1 MTWSVP
7 ILGIENV
14 LKHPSGGD
22 EIMHVSK
29 LVLAAALVLGGCAT
43 VPSAEPA
50 QTTPGVSAQDTSEA
64 LIADIVARM
73 TLERKIGQL
82 IQPQI
87 NSFTAEDMERYR
99 FGSYLN
105 GGNGGPYGDE
115 FAPASEWLR
124 LADEMYDASVK
135 PLPNGEP
142 AIPVMWG
149 TDAVHGHSN
158 IVGATLFPHNIAL
171 GAAGD
176 ADLVRRIG
184 HATAI
189 EIEVT
194 GIDWNF
200 SPTVAVARDDRW
212 GRTYES
218 YSENPDLVAKMGAAL
233 VEGQQGTPGTEGYLG
248 DGRVIATAKHFFGDG
263 GTEQGVDQGDVNG
276 DIGELLAL
284 HGRPYPAAIDA
295 GVEAVM
301 ASFNSINGRKMH
313 GNKELLTDVL
323 RGEMGFDGLV
333 VGDWNGHGQIKGCTV
348 TVCPQSLMAGLDIY
362 MVPDDWKPLM
372 DSLLAQVK
380 DGTIPMA
387 RVDEAVTRVLR
398 VKHRAGLLGP
408 DAQRPSERGFAG
420 RYDLL
425 ASPEHRALARE
436 AVAKS
441 QVLLKNDGVLPIK
454 AGANVLVAGSA
465 ANDVGQQSGG
475 WTLEWQGGRKDQLP
489 REKFPS
495 ATSIWDGI
503 KENVSAHGGSATLSE
518 DGSFDVRPDVAI
530 VVFGE
535 RPYAEFAGDQ
545 RDLAFRDEEGLKLL
559 RQFEEQDIPTVAVF
573 LSGRPMWMNREL
585 NAADAFVASWLP
597 GSEGAGVADVL
608 TGKRDATGR
617 LSFSWPASCEGQP
630 VNSADGALFAFGY
643 GRSLA
648 DTTTLP
654 ELSEECAALAVV
666 EGAEMFGS
674 GRLGSGISAFVGRLD
689 GAGFEELMPQM
700 RGDMNGSGVLA
711 RGYDRDAQEDSRE
724 ISMRAGSYFGLEQ
737 SNDTGGAYRI
747 SYEMVTRPTGAI
759 RLRSGDSVLDVTA
772 QFELAQGK
780 GWREMTLS
788 TSCLADVG
796 SRLSFESDGEVT
808 FRISS
813 VRREELAEGTE
824 CSF

>member
-1 MTWSVP
+1 MRYIALALATG
-7 ILGIENV
+7 LG
-14 LKHPSGGD
+14 LS
-22 EIMHVSK
+22 
-29 LVLAAALVLGGCAT
+29 ACAT
-43 VPSAEPA
+43 VPSAVPA
-50 QTTPGVSAQDTSEA
+50 QTSPVASAEDLAEAEIAEIVS
-64 LIADIVARM
+64 RM
-73 TLERKIGQL
+73 SLERKIGQL

-87 NSFTAEDMERYR
+87 NSFTPEDMERYR

-124 LADEMYDASVK
+124 YADEMYDASVK
-135 PLPNGEP
+135 PLPDGEP
-142 AIPVMWG
+142 VIPTMWG

-158 IVGATLFPHNIAL
+158 IVGATLFPHNIGL
-171 GAAGD
+171 GATGD
-176 ADLVRRIG
+176 PELLRRIG

-218 YSENPDLVAKMGAAL
+218 YSEDPDLVAKLGAAL
-233 VEGQQGTPGTEGYLG
+233 IVGQQGSPGSEDFLG
-248 DGRVIATAKHFFGDG
+248 DGRVFVTAKHFFGDG

-276 DIGELLAL
+276 DINALLDL

-295 GVEAVM
+295 GVQAVM

-323 RGEMGFDGLV
+323 RGQMGFDGLV

-348 TVCPQSLMAGLDIY
+348 TDCPQSLMAGLDIY
-362 MVPDDWKPLM
+362 MVPDDWKVLM
-372 DSLLAQVK
+372 ETLIAQVK

-398 VKHRAGLLGP
+398 VKQRAGLLGEN
-408 DAQRPSERGFAG
+408 AKRPSERGVAG
-420 RYDLL
+420 QYDLL

-441 QVLLKNDGVLPIK
+441 QVLLKNDGVLPLK

-465 ANDVGQQSGG
+465 ADDVGQQSGG
-475 WTLEWQGGRKDQLP
+475 WTLEWQGGRKDTLP
-489 REKFPS
+489 RDYFPK

-503 KENVSAHGGSATLSE
+503 KENVTAEGGSATLSE
-518 DGSFDVRPDVAI
+518 DGSFEARPDIAI

-535 RPYAEFAGDQ
+535 HPYAEFAGDQ
-545 RDLAFRDEEGLKLL
+545 RNLVFRDEEGLTLL
-559 RQFEEQDIPTVAVF
+559 RQFDEQDIPTVAVF
-573 LSGRPMWMNREL
+573 LSGRAMWMNREI

-608 TGKRDATGR
+608 TGKREATGR

-630 VNSADGALFAFGY
+630 VNSPEGALFAFGY
-643 GRSLA
+643 GRTLSDNSPLA
-648 DTTTLP
+648 TLN
-654 ELSEECAALAVV
+654 EYCGALSEV
-666 EGAEMFGS
+666 EGSELFGS
-674 GRLGSGISAFVGRLD
+674 GRLGSGVSAFVGRLD

-700 RGDMNGSGVLA
+700 RGDMNGSGVLV
-711 RGYDRDAQEDSRE
+711 RGFDRDAQEDSRE
-724 ISMRAGSYFGLEQ
+724 ITMRAGSYFGLEQ
-737 SNDTGGAYRI
+737 SNNTGGVYRI
-747 SYEMVTRPTGAI
+747 AYEVVTRPAGTI
-759 RLRSGDSVLDVTA
+759 RLRSGNAVLDVTA
-772 QFELAQGK
+772 QFELATAK
-780 GWREMTLS
+780 GFREMVVTE
-788 TSCLADVG
+788 SCLAG
-796 SRLSFESDGEVT
+796 LGKRIAFESDGDVT

-813 VRREELAEGTE
+813 VKREEVAEGTE

>member
-1 MTWSVP
+1 MR
-7 ILGIENV
+7 
-14 LKHPSGGD
+14 H
-22 EIMHVSK
+22 
-29 LVLAAALVLGGCAT
+29 LALTLATGLCLTACAT
-43 VPSAEPA
+43 VPETANDSAASISAADTGEA
-50 QTTPGVSAQDTSEA
+50 Q
-64 LIADIVARM
+64 IADIVSRM
-73 TLERKIGQL
+73 SLERKVAQL

-124 LADEMYDASVK
+124 LADEMFDASIK

-218 YSENPDLVAKMGAAL
+218 YSEDPDLVAKLGAAL
-233 VEGQQGTPGTEGYLG
+233 IEGQQGEPGSEGYLG

-276 DIGELLAL
+276 DIESLLDV
-284 HGRPYPAAIDA
+284 HGRPYPAAIEA
-295 GVEAVM
+295 GVEAIM

-323 RGEMGFDGLV
+323 RGQMGFDGLV

-362 MVPDDWKPLM
+362 MVPDDWKALM
-372 DSLLAQVK
+372 DSLIGQVQ

-387 RVDEAVTRVLR
+387 RIDEAVSRVLR
-398 VKHRAGLLGP
+398 VKQRAGLLGP
-408 DAQRPSERGFAG
+408 DAKRPSERGFAG

-436 AVAKS
+436 AVARS
-441 QVLLKNDGVLPIK
+441 QVLLKNNGVLPIK

-465 ANDVGQQSGG
+465 ADDVGQQSGG

-489 REKFPS
+489 RERFPN

-503 KENVSAHGGSATLSE
+503 LENVSAAGGNATLSE
-518 DGSFDVRPDVAI
+518 DGTFETKPDVAI

-545 RDLAFRDEEGLKLL
+545 RDLVFRDEEGLKLL
-559 RQFEEQDIPTVAVF
+559 NNFNDQGIPTVAVF

-608 TGKRDATGR
+608 TGKREATGR
-617 LSFSWPASCEGQP
+617 LSFSWPARCEGQP
-630 VNSADGALFAFGY
+630 VNSPEGALFAFGY

-648 DTTTLP
+648 DTSALAQ
-654 ELSEECAALAVV
+654 LSEECAALAVV

-674 GRLGSGISAFVGRLD
+674 GRLGSGVSAFVGRLD
-689 GAGFEELMPQM
+689 GSGFEELVPQM
-700 RGDMNGSGVLA
+700 RGDMNGAGVLA
-711 RGYDRDAQEDSRE
+711 RGFDRDAQEDSRE
-724 ISMRAGSYFGLEQ
+724 ITMRAGSYFGLEQ
-737 SNDTGGAYRI
+737 STDTGGAYRI
-747 SYEMVTRPTGAI
+747 AYEVITRPSGPI
-759 RLRSGDSVLDVTA
+759 RLRSGDSVIDVTA

-780 GWREMTLS
+780 GWREMTIS
-788 TSCLADVG
+788 GSCLAGVG
-796 SRLSFESDGEVT
+796 PRLSFESDGEVT

-813 VRREELAEGTE
+813 IKREELAEGTE